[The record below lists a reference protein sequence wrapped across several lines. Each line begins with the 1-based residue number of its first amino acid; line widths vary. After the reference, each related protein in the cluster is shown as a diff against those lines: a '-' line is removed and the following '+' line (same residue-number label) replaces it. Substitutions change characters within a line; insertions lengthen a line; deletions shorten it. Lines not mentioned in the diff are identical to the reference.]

1 MPCRL
6 PIFPAVMDPNL
17 TSIRACDSRALID
30 MTGLGLG
37 FYASEIVMYFKPSFF
52 MRVRPIKY
60 KLWKKRLFS
69 AITTLP
75 WKYDHHITLEVRSPH
90 YPRSAITTLPWKRDH
105 HITLEARSPHYPG
118 SAITTLP
125 WKCDHHITL
134 EVRSPHYPGST
145 ITTLPWKCDHHITLE
160 VRSPHYPGSAI
171 TTLPW
176 KWAL

>member
-90 YPRSAITTLPWKRDH
+90 YPGSGPFSLNLARYYLSSLTGPSKADPEWYGRWCMLLLTLVISTSAL
-105 HITLEARSPHYPG
+105 L
-118 SAITTLP
+118 
-125 WKCDHHITL
+125 
-134 EVRSPHYPGST
+134 
-145 ITTLPWKCDHHITLE
+145 
-160 VRSPHYPGSAI
+160 
-171 TTLPW
+171 
-176 KWAL
+176 ALSSVVHSWNK